1 MTSPKRK
8 SKTTRGVFERAHLL
22 ILVRLRL
29 AGRSLKP
36 MLVKH
41 ITEHVIDKL
50 TAAQRRRLAAGYD
63 RAAVRA
69 VFAHAQPFA
78 A

>member
-1 MTSPKRK
+1 MKSHNRK
-8 SKTTRGVFERAHLL
+8 TKAARSIFERAQLL

-29 AGRSLKP
+29 AGRTLKP
-36 MLVKH
+36 QLVRH
-41 ITEHVIDKL
+41 ITEHVVGRL
-50 TAAQRRRLAAGYD
+50 TAAQRKRLAAGYD

-69 VFAHAQPFA
+69 VFAHIQPFA